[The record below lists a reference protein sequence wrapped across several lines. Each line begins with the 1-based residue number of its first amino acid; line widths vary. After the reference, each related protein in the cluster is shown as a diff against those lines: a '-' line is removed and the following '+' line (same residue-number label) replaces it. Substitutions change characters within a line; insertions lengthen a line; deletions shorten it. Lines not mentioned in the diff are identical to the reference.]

1 MPISFRSLRKKLFAL
16 TACATVV
23 CLTASANS
31 SAQQFPVQPVR
42 IVAATPPGGA
52 ADINARRLADRLSR
66 VWKQPVVV
74 QNLSGGAGNVAAVAI
89 AEATPN
95 GYSML
100 FVAHPVLAVNPML
113 YERLPFN
120 AERDFTPVIL
130 LSKMPHVLLT
140 SMSLSAT
147 TVPELVAL
155 AKARPGS
162 LNFAS
167 GGAGT
172 SIHLAGELLM
182 DAAGIELRHVP
193 YRGGAP
199 AVTAL
204 MSGEV
209 QLLFD
214 ATATAIGNLR
224 SGRLRGMA
232 IASPTRSPVLPDIPT
247 FEQGGL
253 RGFESV
259 IAHGIL
265 VPAKTPPAMVAT
277 LNRAINEILNDP
289 EYQKQMAEFGAELIG
304 GPATKFGA
312 FLAAEKTKWAALI
325 RKRGI
330 KSN

>member
-1 MPISFRSLRKKLFAL
+1 MCLACSALAFA
-16 TACATVV
+16 
-23 CLTASANS
+23 
-31 SAQQFPVQPVR
+31 QGFPAQPVR

-66 VWKQPVVV
+66 MWKQPVVV

-95 GYSML
+95 GHSML

-140 SMSLSAT
+140 STSLAAT
-147 TVPELVAL
+147 TVPELIAL
-155 AKARPGS
+155 CKARPGS

-265 VPAKTPPAMVAT
+265 VPAKTPAAMVAT
-277 LNRAINEILNDP
+277 LNRAINETLNDP
-289 EYQKQMAEFGAELIG
+289 EYQKQMADFGAELIG
-304 GPATKFGA
+304 GSASNFST

-325 RKRGI
+325 KKRGI
-330 KSN
+330 KAN

>member
-1 MPISFRSLRKKLFAL
+1 ML
-16 TACATVV
+16 
-23 CLTASANS
+23 CLAASAVS
-31 SAQQFPVQPVR
+31 SSVSFAQQFPVQPVR

>member
-1 MPISFRSLRKKLFAL
+1 MPISSCIFRKNFFSFS
-16 TACATVV
+16 ACATIFLA
-23 CLTASANS
+23 CSPLSL
-31 SAQQFPVQPVR
+31 AQGFPVQPVR

-66 VWKQPVVV
+66 MWKQPVVV

-140 SMSLSAT
+140 STSLSAT
-147 TVPELVAL
+147 TVPELIAL
-155 AKARPGS
+155 CKARPGS

-209 QLLFD
+209 QLQVD
-214 ATATAIGNLR
+214 ATATANG
-224 SGRLRGMA
+224 
-232 IASPTRSPVLPDIPT
+232 
-247 FEQGGL
+247 
-253 RGFESV
+253 
-259 IAHGIL
+259 H
-265 VPAKTPPAMVAT
+265 
-277 LNRAINEILNDP
+277 
-289 EYQKQMAEFGAELIG
+289 
-304 GPATKFGA
+304 
-312 FLAAEKTKWAALI
+312 
-325 RKRGI
+325 
-330 KSN
+330 

>member
-1 MPISFRSLRKKLFAL
+1 MTISSCISRKNLFSIAPWAAIFLACSPLAL
-16 TACATVV
+16 
-23 CLTASANS
+23 
-31 SAQQFPVQPVR
+31 AQGFPVQPVR

-66 VWKQPVVV
+66 MWKQPVVV
-74 QNLSGGAGNVAAVAI
+74 QNLSGGAGNVAAAAV

-113 YERLPFN
+113 YDRLPFN

-140 SMSLSAT
+140 STSLAAT
-147 TVPELVAL
+147 TVPELIAL
-155 AKARPGS
+155 CKTRPGS

-182 DAAGIELRHVP
+182 DAAGVDIRHVP

-232 IASPTRSPVLPDIPT
+232 IASLTRSPVLPDIPT
-247 FEQGGL
+247 FDQSGL

-265 VPAKTPPAMVAT
+265 VPAKTPAAMVAT
-277 LNRAINEILNDP
+277 LNRAINETLNDP
-289 EYQKQMAEFGAELIG
+289 EYQKQMADFGAELIG
-304 GPATKFGA
+304 GPASKFST

-325 RKRGI
+325 KKKGI
-330 KSN
+330 KAN